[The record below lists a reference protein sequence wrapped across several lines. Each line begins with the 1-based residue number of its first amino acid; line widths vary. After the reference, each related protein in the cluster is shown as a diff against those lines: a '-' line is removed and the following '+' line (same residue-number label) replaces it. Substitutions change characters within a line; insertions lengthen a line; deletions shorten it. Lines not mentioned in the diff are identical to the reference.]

1 MTVSLK
7 KFEERRLEIERE
19 MQEKLAR
26 IAEEERKERERR
38 VAPLAAKFTTI
49 FQDVMTKAL
58 NERVEELEAPRFRKA
73 AIRQRLEAAVKAEID
88 ALIEGGEEEE
98 SGEDLAPAMSE
109 KAAKAAPKGAAKTKP
124 TEQEK
129 APASDLFAAG
139 LEQQPE
145 A

>member
-26 IAEEERKERERR
+26 IAEEERKEKERR

-58 NERVEELEAPRFRKA
+58 NDRVEELEAPRFRKA
-73 AIRQRLEAAVKAEID
+73 SIRQRLEAAVKAEID

-98 SGEDLAPAMSE
+98 TGDDTASIASE
-109 KAAKAAPKGAAKTKP
+109 KTTKTAPKGPAKPKP
-124 TEQEK
+124 VEQEK
-129 APASDLFAAG
+129 EPAPDLFAAG

-145 A
+145 S